1 MKKYLMVIARYKDW
15 RQEFFETHMSPKN
28 KEYCELHNFEY
39 IEIKNDVDA
48 IALQVEKFLCRL
60 FLTCVLLFA

>member
-15 RQEFFETHMSPKN
+15 RQEFFDTYMSPRN

-39 IEIKNDVDA
+39 IEIK
-48 IALQVEKFLCRL
+48 
-60 FLTCVLLFA
+60 LLSKNIFTNSDKS